1 MIFFFLGCLMDPSG
15 IIFVT
20 MPIFFPIIVKLGF
33 DPVWYGVLFIVNME
47 MAYLTPPFGVNLFY
61 LKAICS
67 KDVKMEQI
75 IRSCMPFIA
84 IQAVGLILCML
95 FPQIITWLPGKMIK

>member
-1 MIFFFLGCLMDPSG
+1 MANRAIF
-15 IIFVT
+15 FVT
-20 MPIFFPIIVKLGF
+20 MPVFFPIIVNLGF
-33 DPVWYGVLFIVNME
+33 DPVWFGVLFIVNME

-67 KDVKMEQI
+67 KDVTMDQI
-75 IRSCMPFIA
+75 IRSCMPFIL

-95 FPQIITWLPGKMIK
+95 FPEIITWLPGKMIK